1 MEAAKPQGAERN
13 DSVGDLWTKE
23 YEDEEYWNQVYSSEE
38 EYLEEKFVT
47 EGSDGEEEFDKKVL
61 NTAVGKAVLDVGC
74 GDARFTLRVA
84 EAASEV
90 VGVDFSQ
97 TAILKASENIARTKA
112 NNIRVR
118 LANAN
123 ELPFANET
131 FDLVVSRRGPVTD
144 NLTGVSEAYR
154 VLRKSGFLMEV
165 TIGERDKES
174 LTRIFG
180 RGQMYSVKERVS
192 VTKEKMLRAAGF
204 DVIEIKDYLAYEVF
218 ETLRD
223 LVIRMRSAPIIPDF
237 DSDQDKTCLDEVERT
252 LTTPDGIRTEVH
264 RVTIIAGK

>member
-1 MEAAKPQGAERN
+1 M
-13 DSVGDLWTKE
+13 WTKGD
-23 YEDEEYWNQVYSSEE
+23 EDEEYWNQVYSSEE

-47 EGSDGEEEFDKKVL
+47 EGSDGEQEFDKKIL
-61 NTAVGKAVLDVGC
+61 DTAIRKTVLDVGC
-74 GDARFTLRVA
+74 GDAGFTMRVA

-90 VGVDFSQ
+90 VGVDFSE

-112 NNIRVR
+112 TNIRVR

-123 ELPFANET
+123 KLPFANET

-154 VLRKSGFLMEV
+154 VLRKSGLLMEI

-180 RGQMYSVKERVS
+180 RGQMYSVKEKVS
-192 VTKEKMLRAAGF
+192 VTKEKMLRAVCF
-204 DVIEIKDYLAYEVF
+204 DVIEIKDYIAYEVF

-237 DSDQDKTCLDEVERT
+237 DPHQDEACLDEVERT

-264 RVTIIAGK
+264 RVTIKARK